1 MNAPHTDTP
10 RRLDLK
16 DPSLLTDKAYVAGEW
31 IAAPDGKTMTISDP
45 YDGALLAKVPDMGVE
60 VLRRAIDAAHEAQKA
75 WAKTT
80 VKERAQILR
89 RWYDLVIANADDLAL
104 ILTSEQGK
112 PLAEAKGEIIGN
124 AAYLEWFGE
133 EAKRIDGDIIPS
145 PRGDQRMLGAEAAGR
160 RLRRHHA
167 VEFSQWHDHTQ
178 SGAGVGGG
186 LHHGA
191 EARAADAFVGVGAGS
206 VG

>member
-10 RRLDLK
+10 RSLNLK

-31 IAAPDGKTMTISDP
+31 ISASDGKAMTISDP
-45 YDGALLAKVPDMGVE
+45 YDGALLAKVPDLGVE
-60 VLRRAIDAAHEAQKA
+60 ALRRAIYAAHDAQKV

-112 PLAEAKGEIIGN
+112 PLPDDKAENVGN

-145 PRGDQRMLGAEAAGR
+145 PRGDQRMLV
-160 RLRRHHA
+160 LK
-167 VEFSQWHDHTQ
+167 
-178 SGAGVGGG
+178 
-186 LHHGA
+186 
-191 EARAADAFVGVGAGS
+191 
-206 VG
+206 